1 MSVKKAQNIV
11 NQVEDRLGIS
21 LVSYQNNEL
30 EWLKDQLESFLEQEV
45 ETEELAD
52 PSDLDFEG
60 SDEDDTEELNFNLG
74 MDYPNEE
81 D

>member
-74 MDYPNEE
+74 MDDPNEE